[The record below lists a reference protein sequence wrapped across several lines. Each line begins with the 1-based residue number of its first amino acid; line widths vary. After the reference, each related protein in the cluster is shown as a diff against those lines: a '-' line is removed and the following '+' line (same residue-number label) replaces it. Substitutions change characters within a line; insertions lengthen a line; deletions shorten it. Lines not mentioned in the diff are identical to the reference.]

1 MGVTEDQISIPG
13 LENGGLIT
21 GPDPNIDNKEFI
33 VVLTINKVDKVS
45 SFLALLLRCGQFF
58 PNNLC

>member
-13 LENGGLIT
+13 LEKGGVIT

-45 SFLALLLRCGQFF
+45 SFFSTFATLWSIFSQ
-58 PNNLC
+58 